1 MLLPIDEL
9 YKLIYLALENQLLG
23 LICPAIIKEKD
34 SFREYCLL
42 IELKGV
48 IPLKKGSKEKTNE
61 VNEAIAKYPLLV

>member
-23 LICPAIIKEKD
+23 LIYPAIIKEKD

-42 IELKGV
+42 IKLKGV

-61 VNEAIAKYPLLV
+61 VNKAIAKYPLLI